1 MQLNTGSTQTQ
12 RWSLKGFHPTA
23 EIEMIA
29 LFSEGRS
36 LISSLLLEPIV
47 QLLIL
52 AAGLQG
58 AINAAGFTGSVSYVT
73 WVLPG
78 LVALQTVRA
87 FSRTMYRTV
96 LDRQWGML
104 TIKRLAGVGG
114 AGYTLGKVAPSAA
127 ALIPQVVVLFI
138 LAVMMGS
145 RFSLANTMVTIA
157 LALVAALFW
166 AALAVIIT
174 GFVRDYVVRDIVVT
188 WVMLPLS
195 MAAPV
200 FYPIETAP
208 SYLRWIARF
217 NPLAYQVDA
226 LRTVLLDGTFTT
238 TGYVMIALTIVV
250 LPVAI
255 HSVSHGD
262 ALGSQGGR

>member
-1 MQLNTGSTQTQ
+1 MQLDVGSDPAR
-12 RWSLKGFHPTA
+12 RWSLRGLRPTA

-36 LISSLLLEPIV
+36 LISSLLLEPMV

-58 AINAAGFTGSVSYVT
+58 AISAAGFTGSVSYIT
-73 WVLPG
+73 WVFPG
-78 LVALQTVRA
+78 LIALQTVRA
-87 FSRTMYRTV
+87 FNRTMYRTV

-104 TIKRLAGVGG
+104 TIKRLAGTGG
-114 AGYTLGKVAPSAA
+114 AGYTLGKITPSAA
-127 ALIPQVVVLFI
+127 ALLPQIAMLFG
-138 LAVMMGS
+138 LAVIMGS
-145 RFSLANTMVTIA
+145 RFSVANALVTTA
-157 LALVAALFW
+157 LALIAALFW
-166 AALAVIIT
+166 SALAVVIT

-208 SYLRWIARF
+208 TYLQWIARF
-217 NPLAYQVDA
+217 NPLAYQVET
-226 LRTVLLDGTFTT
+226 LRGTLLHGTFTA
-238 TGYVMIALTIVV
+238 TGYVMIALTVVIVPIAV
-250 LPVAI
+250 R
-255 HSVSHGD
+255 SVSHGD
-262 ALGSQGGR
+262 ALSSQGGR

>member
-1 MQLNTGSTQTQ
+1 MQLNISPDHAR
-12 RWSLKGFHPTA
+12 RWSLRGLRPTA

-36 LISSLLLEPIV
+36 LISSLLLEPMV

-58 AINAAGFTGSVSYVT
+58 AISAAGFTDSVNYIT
-73 WVLPG
+73 WVFPG
-78 LVALQTVRA
+78 LIALQTVRA
-87 FSRTMYRTV
+87 FNRTMYRTV

-104 TIKRLAGVGG
+104 TIKRLAGIGG
-114 AGYTLGKVAPSAA
+114 AGYTLGKVTPSAA
-127 ALIPQVVVLFI
+127 ALLPQISMLFVLVS
-138 LAVMMGS
+138 LMGS
-145 RFSLANTMVTIA
+145 RFSVVNGIVTA
-157 LALVAALFW
+157 VLALIAALFW
-166 AALAVIIT
+166 SALAVIIT
-174 GFVRDYVVRDIVVT
+174 GFVSNYVVRDIVVT

-208 SYLRWIARF
+208 TYLQWIARI
-217 NPLAYQVDA
+217 NPLAWQVET
-226 LRTVLLDGTFTT
+226 LRSMLLYGTFSS
-238 TGYVMIALTIVV
+238 GGVVMIVITAAVV
-250 LPVAI
+250 PVAI
-255 HSVSHGD
+255 MSVSHGD